1 MTAIPDPS
9 KQGFKLSQ
17 LLYDTRYRSMTIQVV
32 ALIAILLFFGWLISN
47 TAANLATLGK
57 PIQFKFLGEPSNYDI
72 NQRLLDY
79 IKPDFVH
86 VLSNGKI
93 VKIWDNVKV
102 KDHAQ
107 EVLST
112 LKDL

>member
-9 KQGFKLSQ
+9 KQGFKFSQ
-17 LLYDTRYRSMTIQVV
+17 LLYDTRYRSMTIQIVS
-32 ALIAILLFFGWLISN
+32 LIAILLFFGWLISN

-79 IKPDFVH
+79 IKPDFIH

-93 VKIWDNVKV
+93 VKTGN
-102 KDHAQ
+102 A
-107 EVLST
+107 
-112 LKDL
+112 DLGTELEKTGYSNLA